1 MQDNVTTTE
10 NPTPIRRYKEVTF
23 DNWITYLSLGG
34 LMIDEDDGHVY
45 KMTLTEFCTKF
56 NVSKMTIVRWRKN
69 TPDLAQRIEQ
79 RRNEVTPMA
88 RVTAL
93 YNQMFLL
100 AMQSQDKRAAVDAGK
115 TLLGHFGNLQ
125 LPVQREEV
133 KHTGGW
139 VDIIAQAKTENIIE
153 GEVINEPDAD
163 TTRSITDTSTL
174 PQTP

>member
-1 MQDNVTTTE
+1 
-10 NPTPIRRYKEVTF
+10 
-23 DNWITYLSLGG
+23 
-34 LMIDEDDGHVY
+34 MINEDDGSIY
-45 KMTLTEFCTKF
+45 KMKLSEFCEKF

-69 TPDLAQRIEQ
+69 TPDLAQRIEA
-79 RRNEVTPMA
+79 RRNEITPMA

-133 KHTGGW
+133 KHSGGW
-139 VDIIAQAKTENIIE
+139 VDVLLQAKRDNVIE
-153 GEVINEPDAD
+153 GEVINEPNAD
-163 TTRSITDTSTL
+163 TGRSIEDSSTL
-174 PQTP
+174 PQTS